1 MMMLVLVMVMM
12 MRDDDDDAGDGDGVD
27 KWANDDDHFN
37 YDDNMFFLLIFY
49 WGEVVKFQFEI
60 RP

>member
-12 MRDDDDDAGDGDGVD
+12 MRDDGDDAGDGDGVD

-37 YDDNMFFLLIFY
+37 YDDNMFFFANILL
-49 WGEVVKFQFEI
+49 W
-60 RP
+60 

>member
-27 KWANDDDHFN
+27 KWADDDDHSKN
-37 YDDNMFFLLIFY
+37 TIKMFFL
-49 WGEVVKFQFEI
+49 
-60 RP
+60 